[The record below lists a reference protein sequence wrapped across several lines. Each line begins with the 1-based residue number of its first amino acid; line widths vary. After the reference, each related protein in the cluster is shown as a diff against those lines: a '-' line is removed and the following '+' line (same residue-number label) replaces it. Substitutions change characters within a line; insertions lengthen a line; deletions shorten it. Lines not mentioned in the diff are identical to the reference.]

1 MDIFTMIMIG
11 LIAILTSLMLWVAWG
26 VYVLSNEWE
35 KAFGKKRPET
45 IAEVMKDYEDNGE
58 SDKR

>member
-11 LIAILTSLMLWVAWG
+11 LIAIFTSLMLWVAWG

-45 IAEVMKDYEDNGE
+45 IAEVMKTYEDNGE